1 MLSIRV
7 VRAHPGGRF
16 TIDYEGRSEG
26 NRVESRL
33 LLERLQSQIDDDGEP
48 LRAYLVR
55 DGIPIEAAFSLREAR
70 D

>member
-7 VRAHPGGRF
+7 VRAHAGGSF
-16 TIDYEGRSEG
+16 SIDYEGRSEG

-33 LLERLQSQIDDDGEP
+33 VLERLQTQIDEDGEP

-55 DGIPIEAAFSLREAR
+55 NGVPIEAAFGLREAR